1 MKSPER
7 WFKNLGPWISVP
19 RLVTE
24 APYPVLTLHGVA
36 RQQPRAPGVFGPLCT
51 LKRSGGIYNVLGGF
65 PLSFCILPFVVLPR
79 EPVAG
84 VRHGSAGHTTP
95 TKPFQTMRSDDD
107 IIRFGPVTSHK
118 HNPQNT
124 SRAVPSWPSLK
135 CVPC

>member
-1 MKSPER
+1 M
-7 WFKNLGPWISVP
+7 LG
-19 RLVTE
+19 RFL
-24 APYPVLTLHGVA
+24 
-36 RQQPRAPGVFGPLCT
+36 
-51 LKRSGGIYNVLGGF
+51 
-65 PLSFCILPFVVLPR
+65 LSFGILPFVVLPR